1 MPCCSVIARATFLS
15 YRTSQQQHSIKS
27 IILLA
32 TFYTPIRI
40 FQKRQTLLR
49 FTVPSFPTT
58 LTSMMT
64 VEKTSF
70 TCRARAALKN
80 HLRIHTPA
88 ETISWSTILNSP
100 LFCLTQFLWKLP
112 EVEPLTQLSFF
123 SVCWEGQY
131 QNRKESFGVN
141 GRTSITY
148 RFSCRQV
155 FYTAILE
162 TPKVQKRF
170 PQNAFLPFTKIE
182 IIRFLIKITPTTQ
195 PATENENLI
204 ITGIYAR
211 HTLSGNHP
219 LPKSHVKTRYNNF
232 SDQLFTFHRF
242 IVLAFQF
249 ALSVSH
255 DSILP
260 GPTTAALTPSTDERS
275 SSLIP

>member
-1 MPCCSVIARATFLS
+1 MLQRDRSSNVPLIQNLTTATQHYINNSVGHILHTYSYLPNATNITSVYGTFVSNHPDINDDGWENFLCLPCKSCIRESPKDSHSSRDNFLIDNLELTPVLS
-15 YRTSQQQHSIKS
+15 YPIPLEITWSRTINS
-27 IILLA
+27 IILFQRLLRR
-32 TFYTPIRI
+32 TISK
-40 FQKRQTLLR
+40 QKRVVRSEWPHLNHPSLSLSAGVLYCHSWNAKSTKK
-49 FTVPSFPTT
+49 VPT
-58 LTSMMT
+58 
-64 VEKTSF
+64 K
-70 TCRARAALKN
+70 C
-80 HLRIHTPA
+80 HRI
-88 ETISWSTILNSP
+88 
-100 LFCLTQFLWKLP
+100 
-112 EVEPLTQLSFF
+112 V
-123 SVCWEGQY
+123 
-131 QNRKESFGVN
+131 
-141 GRTSITY
+141 
-148 RFSCRQV
+148 
-155 FYTAILE
+155 
-162 TPKVQKRF
+162 
-170 PQNAFLPFTKIE
+170 PFTKIE